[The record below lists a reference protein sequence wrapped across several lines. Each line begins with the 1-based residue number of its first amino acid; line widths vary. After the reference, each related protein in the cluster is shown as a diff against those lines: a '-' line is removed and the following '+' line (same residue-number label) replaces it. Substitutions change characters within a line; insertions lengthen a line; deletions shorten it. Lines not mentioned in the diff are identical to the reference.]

1 MPMEEAL
8 ARHKLT
14 LEERGKL
21 SVTGV
26 EEVESFDENTVVMT
40 TALGALVIQGEN
52 LHIEALSLDGGEL
65 KVTGEVD
72 SLSYEQQQE
81 QGGLLRRLFRP

>member
-1 MPMEEAL
+1 MPFEEA
-8 ARHKLT
+8 ASRHKLT

-21 SVTGV
+21 FVSGV
-26 EEVESFDENTVVMT
+26 EEVESFDENTIVMT
-40 TALGALVIQGEN
+40 TTLGTLVIQGEN

-72 SLSYEQQQE
+72 GLSYEQRQE
-81 QGGLLRRLFRP
+81 QGGLFRRLFRP